1 MTMTRSLRMLAAATL
16 AIATT
21 TAWAQAAPK
30 PPSYG
35 APITLDAAKKA
46 AAAAVAEAQS
56 NGWTMTIAITDP
68 SGSLVYFERMDDCQT
83 GSIDTAIAKSR
94 SASMYKRP
102 MKAFN
107 EGLAKGNTYILALP
121 NANPVEGGFPLMV
134 DGKVVGAIGASG
146 GNATQDSATAMAGT
160 VALK

>member
-1 MTMTRSLRMLAAATL
+1 MTL
-16 AIATT
+16 AHNLKAVPAALLLVVSTATQ
-21 TAWAQAAPK
+21 AQTAPK

-35 APITLDAAKKA
+35 TPITLDAARKVS
-46 AAAAVAEAQS
+46 AAAVAEAQT

-68 SGSLVYFERMDDCQT
+68 SGELVYLERMDDCQT
-83 GSIDTAIAKSR
+83 GSIQTSIAKSR

-102 MKAFN
+102 TKAFN

-121 NANPVEGGFPLMV
+121 NASPIEGGFPLMV

-146 GNATQDSATAMAGT
+146 GNATQDSATANAG
-160 VALK
+160 VAVMR